1 MKLLGTLCML
11 LLFLLT
17 GSRQAGE
24 AEKNSAL
31 CCQAAMTLQNKQDG
45 HPVVSEYLY
54 EEEAQQKLM
63 YRRILYVS
71 VLGLLLV
78 LLLVLLYVRQRQKVR
93 IIKLAQAASEKEH
106 QFLALQKE
114 TEQRL
119 TRKYI
124 DGLESERERIAEDLH
139 DDVCNNLLA
148 FEMSMRSLFEESN
161 ASMIDEQLDRL
172 KEVREH
178 LRNISHEL
186 MPPVF
191 QYATIDEML
200 ADYILHI
207 ALPGQEARIEYHST
221 GGVDW
226 KQVPQEIGFE
236 YYRIV
241 QETVG
246 NAIRHAE
253 ATCICVDLSLEGKR
267 LSLLVTD
274 DGKGFVPDRKSRGV
288 GLRTIQQR
296 AEIIGGKI
304 KLDTMPGAG
313 VRIEISVYI

>member
-1 MKLLGTLCML
+1 
-11 LLFLLT
+11 
-17 GSRQAGE
+17 
-24 AEKNSAL
+24 
-31 CCQAAMTLQNKQDG
+31 
-45 HPVVSEYLY
+45 
-54 EEEAQQKLM
+54 
-63 YRRILYVS
+63 
-71 VLGLLLV
+71 
-78 LLLVLLYVRQRQKVR
+78 
-93 IIKLAQAASEKEH
+93 
-106 QFLALQKE
+106 
-114 TEQRL
+114 
-119 TRKYI
+119 
-124 DGLESERERIAEDLH
+124 
-139 DDVCNNLLA
+139 
-148 FEMSMRSLFEESN
+148 
-161 ASMIDEQLDRL
+161 
-172 KEVREH
+172 
-178 LRNISHEL
+178 
-186 MPPVF
+186 
-191 QYATIDEML
+191 ML

-304 KLDTMPGAG
+304 KIGYHAG
-313 VRIEISVYI
+313 SGCPYRNIGLHLKSDLWRKK

>member
-93 IIKLAQAASEKEH
+93 IIKLAQAASEKER

-186 MPPVF
+186 MPPV
-191 QYATIDEML
+191 
-200 ADYILHI
+200 
-207 ALPGQEARIEYHST
+207 P
-221 GGVDW
+221 
-226 KQVPQEIGFE
+226 
-236 YYRIV
+236 
-241 QETVG
+241 
-246 NAIRHAE
+246 
-253 ATCICVDLSLEGKR
+253 ICH
-267 LSLLVTD
+267 
-274 DGKGFVPDRKSRGV
+274 
-288 GLRTIQQR
+288 
-296 AEIIGGKI
+296 
-304 KLDTMPGAG
+304 
-313 VRIEISVYI
+313 Y

>member
-1 MKLLGTLCML
+1 M
-11 LLFLLT
+11 
-17 GSRQAGE
+17 
-24 AEKNSAL
+24 
-31 CCQAAMTLQNKQDG
+31 
-45 HPVVSEYLY
+45 
-54 EEEAQQKLM
+54 
-63 YRRILYVS
+63 
-71 VLGLLLV
+71 

-93 IIKLAQAASEKEH
+93 IIKLAQAASEKER

-274 DGKGFVPDRKSRGV
+274 DGKGFAPDRKSRGV